1 LFGKRKRELKCYKL
15 EIDMVIGRVSYR
27 RVVPNACVGGEES
40 STVTVRTRV
49 AEKLKWSN
57 ER

>member
-1 LFGKRKRELKCYKL
+1 
-15 EIDMVIGRVSYR
+15 MVIGRVSYR